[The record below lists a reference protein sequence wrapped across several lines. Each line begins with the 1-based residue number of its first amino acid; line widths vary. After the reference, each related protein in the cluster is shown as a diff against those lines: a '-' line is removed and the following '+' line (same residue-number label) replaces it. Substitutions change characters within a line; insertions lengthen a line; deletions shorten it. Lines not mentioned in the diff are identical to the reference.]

1 VEGVTR
7 GTGATGIAETAAWLA
22 RAARGSGLTLARLV
36 SSDLIRAC
44 DVPDGWSLRYTAITL
59 QDLICEAT
67 RGLPDAL
74 DSRVALAALNQ
85 MPEVVGASPTGRFK
99 SLSQLE
105 MSRPVPDFRA
115 PVHPS
120 TLARH
125 WRGIRRDLATVILTE
140 IDHRNGTGWTKYAKI
155 VQMHKGVDLQP
166 FVIERLE
173 VTYFIDKDRVCTE
186 TMTQRWLKAD
196 LSDSEGLSSI
206 DHYKVRAM
214 YRDPQDGQEL
224 PTTEILPMLNC
235 RAGAT
240 DVGQD
245 GWLMTPMYF
254 AKPVP
259 HRGTVFFASRVRH
272 VTSVPIDPA
281 AFIQV
286 TSLGI
291 IKLIMR
297 VQFDPGAVPT
307 VCWVYGG
314 ASETGGKD
322 APREAVDARWRS
334 PNALGYVEYRTE
346 NCPPG
351 WYYTIGWEWP
361 V

>member
-1 VEGVTR
+1 VERVTR
-7 GTGATGIAETAAWLA
+7 GTKATGTGETAAWLA
-22 RAARGSGLTLARLV
+22 RAAGGSGLTLARLV
-36 SSDLIRAC
+36 SSALIRAC
-44 DVPDGWSLRYTAITL
+44 DVPEGWSLRYTAITL

-67 RGLPDAL
+67 KKLPEAL
-74 DSRVALAALNQ
+74 DGRVALAALNQ
-85 MPEVVGASPTGRFK
+85 SPEVVGASPTARFK

-105 MSRPVPDFRA
+105 MSRPVPDFRT

-125 WRGIRRDLATVILTE
+125 WRGIQRDLATVILTE
-140 IDHRNGTGWTKYAKI
+140 IEDRNKTGWAKYTKI
-155 VQMHKGVDLQP
+155 VQMHKGVELQP

-173 VTYFIDKDRVCTE
+173 VTYFVNADRVCTE
-186 TMTQRWLKAD
+186 TVTERWLKAD
-196 LSDSEGLSSI
+196 LSLSDGLSFI

-224 PTTEILPMLNC
+224 PTTEILSMLNC

-259 HRGTVFFASRVRH
+259 HGGTVFFASRVRH
-272 VTSVPIDPA
+272 ETSVPIDPA

-291 IKLIMR
+291 MKLIMR
-297 VQFDPGAVPT
+297 VQFDLRAVPR

-314 ASETGGKD
+314 SSATGGKD
-322 APREAVDARWRS
+322 APSEAVDARWRS

-351 WYYTIGWEWP
+351 WYYTIRWEWP